1 MSGFIQSGR
10 FGGGGGV
17 GGHLDTQSVVTGA
30 AGTAGAQ
37 NRDRGYYSTGPL
49 GSINDGTSAIY
60 AEAAITELYY
70 YEGGG
75 GTAQYIL
82 TITGATDSGWTTM
95 TINGPNG
102 IVTLTRAA
110 RTTFGSGT
118 WAWDTAHTIPTQAF
132 GPASSNITI
141 DFD

>member
-1 MSGFIQSGR
+1 MKPIAIMRMRNTGAS
-10 FGGGGGV
+10 
-17 GGHLDTQSVVTGA
+17 HLDTQSVVTGA
-30 AGTAGAQ
+30 AGTTLDQ
-37 NRDRGYYSTGPL
+37 DRIRGYTSIGPI
-49 GSINDGTSAIY
+49 GSISDGTSNIFSG
-60 AEAAITELYY
+60 AAITDLYY

-75 GTAQYIL
+75 STAQYIL